1 MNRTTENEIPLKQR
15 ITVDTPGLMALCSCG
30 KQTAL
35 EIGKNAGA
43 MVKIGK
49 RTLWSVLKLQVYFEM
64 LTNEKQDEQRTKDN
78 VR

>member
-49 RTLWSVLKLQVYFEM
+49 RTLWRVERV
-64 LTNEKQDEQRTKDN
+64 TKYLEEC
-78 VR
+78 